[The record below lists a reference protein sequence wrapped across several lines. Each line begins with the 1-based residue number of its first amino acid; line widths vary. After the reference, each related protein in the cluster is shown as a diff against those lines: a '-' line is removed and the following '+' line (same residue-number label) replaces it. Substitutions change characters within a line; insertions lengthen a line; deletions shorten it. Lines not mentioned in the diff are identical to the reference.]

1 MRIIAT
7 DPDTYIE
14 ALPLERRQ
22 PVALL
27 RDAVRSGLPEG
38 FAETMQYDM
47 ITYVVPHER
56 YPAGYH
62 VKPADPLPFVSVAAQ
77 KNHIALYHMG
87 LYAIDGLLDWFTA
100 AYAALG
106 IGSLDVGKSCIRFHH
121 PAKIPY
127 ELIKELC
134 GRVSVDRYMAA
145 VEHAMAARQVKT
157 KTKAGKPRSGD
168 TASTIQQ

>member
-1 MRIIAT
+1 MKTIAT
-7 DPDTYIE
+7 DAAAYIQ

-22 PVALL
+22 PVARL
-27 RDAVRSGLPEG
+27 RDAVRAGLPAG

-62 VKPADPLPFVSVAAQ
+62 ANPADPLPFVSIAAQ
-77 KNHIALYHMG
+77 KNHIALYHLG
-87 LYAIDGLLDWFTA
+87 LYAVDGVLDWFTA

-106 IGSLDVGKSCIRFHH
+106 IGRLDIGKSCIRFHH

-127 ELIKELC
+127 ALIMELC
-134 GRVSVDRYMAA
+134 GRISVDTFVAA
-145 VEHAMAARQVKT
+145 AERAMAARQAKNT
-157 KTKAGKPRSGD
+157 NQS
-168 TASTIQQ
+168 